1 MDDNWKD
8 CAVSEKNKKEV
19 VLLITIDP
27 YPVYH
32 LATTCL
38 ETDSMYEFF
47 AENDALPVEE
57 KGCGRKSRGT
67 ND

>member
-8 CAVSEKNKKEV
+8 SAVSEKTKKEV

-38 ETDSMYEFF
+38 ETDDGDHS
-47 AENDALPVEE
+47 
-57 KGCGRKSRGT
+57 
-67 ND
+67 